1 MLKTYLCSTFFTAF
15 LWQEMYK
22 ILAQANS
29 VYAVNIAVFAPLN
42 CTLSNIE
49 TLSIES
55 TQDVQETIDL
65 AEYEVRSNWFQ
76 KFGAN
81 SHSFNLQMFNVC
93 TNVDAM
99 QTLMEAFTDSTVT
112 AIIGPASHIFCEPAG
127 ILAEKY
133 NKALVSWN
141 CVNDV
146 MGIKSSYPT
155 FIRTVPSSGQTA
167 RVLAMIFKHFRWKRI
182 AILYTRDHPWY
193 ELAHTIH
200 KELTGNDFDV
210 ENFMQFKTS
219 LELNTIRS
227 VMEAISSDTKG
238 KHLTC

>member
-1 MLKTYLCSTFFTAF
+1 MKTKMYKIYLHNLFFAAF
-15 LWQEMYK
+15 LWQEMYR
-22 ILAQANS
+22 ILTLADS
-29 VYAVNIAVFAPLN
+29 VNIAVFAPLN

-55 TQDVQETIDL
+55 TQNVQETVDV
-65 AEYEVRSNWFQ
+65 AEAEVRSNWFRNY
-76 KFGAN
+76 GD

-99 QTLMEAFTDSTVT
+99 QTLMEAFTDSTIT

-127 ILAEKY
+127 TLGEKY

-146 MGIKSSYPT
+146 MSIKSSYPT

-182 AILYTRDHPWY
+182 AILFTRDHPWW
-193 ELAHTIH
+193 ELSHSIH

-210 ENFMQFKTS
+210 ENFIQFDRI
-219 LELNTIRS
+219 LELNATI
-227 VMEAISSDTKG
+227 EKLKTIIPDAKG
-238 KHLTC
+238 KH